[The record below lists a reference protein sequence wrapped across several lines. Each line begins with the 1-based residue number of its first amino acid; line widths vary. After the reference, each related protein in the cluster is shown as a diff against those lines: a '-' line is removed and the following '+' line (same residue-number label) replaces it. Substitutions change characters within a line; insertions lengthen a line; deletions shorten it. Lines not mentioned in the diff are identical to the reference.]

1 MPQELDLLAESN
13 FRELAD
19 LIPDPQNA
27 NKGTARGADA
37 LERSLREFGAGRA
50 VLIDSQ
56 GRIIA
61 GNKTVEQA
69 KRLNLPLRVIKTDG
83 THLIAIQRDDLDL
96 ARDAHARALG
106 VADNRVGELN
116 LEWDVEM
123 LKALHAGGVDLS
135 AFWNEEEFAA
145 LFEEDKQRGK
155 DDAAIEPADTDI
167 VPGDLFLLNQHRLL
181 CGDATGP
188 DDVAQALGDLRPRLM
203 VTDPPYG
210 VQYDPGWRHRLR
222 RSQRTAVG
230 AVMNDDRADW
240 RTAWELFAG
249 DIAYVWHAALKAPI
263 VAASLEAAHFVL
275 RSEIIWVKQHFAM
288 GRGNY
293 HWRHEPA
300 LYAVRHGARDVWK
313 GDRSQNTVWEVANL
327 NPMGG
332 GRDVENPETAHGT
345 QKPVKLYEIPL
356 VNHTVRGEALYDP
369 FCGTGTAIIA
379 AEKLGRRCV
388 ALDLDPRYVQVAV
401 TRWEQYTGQR
411 AQRIAAADRRAS

>member
-1 MPQELDLLAESN
+1 MSQELDSLSQSA

-27 NKGTARGADA
+27 NKGTTRGSDA

-96 ARDAHARALG
+96 LRDPHARALG

-135 AFWNEEEFAA
+135 AFWNEEEFAG
-145 LFEEDKQRGK
+145 LFGETKPRGEE
-155 DDAAIEPADTDI
+155 DAAIEPTDTDI
-167 VPGDLFLLNQHRLL
+167 VRGDLFVLNQHRLL
-181 CGDATGP
+181 CGDATSP
-188 DDVAQALGDLRPRLM
+188 DDVNRVLDGLAPRLM

-210 VQYDPGWRHRLR
+210 VGYDPGWRHRLR

-240 RTAWELFAG
+240 KAAWELFGG
-249 DIAYVWHAALKAPI
+249 DVAYVWHAALKAPI
-263 VAASLEAAHFVL
+263 VAASLEAANFAI

-288 GRGNY
+288 SRGHY

-300 LYAVRHGARDVWK
+300 LYAVRNGVRHVWK
-313 GDRSQNTVWEVANL
+313 GDRTQTTVWEVANL

-345 QKPVKLYEIPL
+345 QKPVKLYELPL